1 MNTKHVAR
9 LALLTTIALIL
20 FTVEAQLPP
29 LVPIPGVK
37 LGLANIVTVYAMFR
51 YGPRDALLILLARV
65 FLGAV
70 VQVLR
75 SQGSRQR
82 HQRRRT

>member
-29 LVPIPGVK
+29 LVPIPDEI
-37 LGLANIVTVYAMFR
+37 NRRIR
-51 YGPRDALLILLARV
+51 S
-65 FLGAV
+65 FLEIIYNS
-70 VQVLR
+70 LF
-75 SQGSRQR
+75 SFHFFS
-82 HQRRRT
+82 